1 MKLEEYFKI
10 KDVFEITLI
19 NNIFAFLSVEDDE
32 LIIEVS
38 KDRNFFEKINLDGII
53 NIDFDTEIQEVKD
66 IIIDFILN
74 RYITEHM

>member
-10 KDVFEITLI
+10 KDTFEITLI
-19 NNIFAFLSVEDDE
+19 NNVFAFLSVEDDE

-38 KDRNFFEKINLDGII
+38 RDKNFFEKINLEGKI

>member
-10 KDVFEITLI
+10 KDTFEITLI
-19 NNIFAFLSVEDDE
+19 NNVFAFLSVENDE

-38 KDRNFFEKINLDGII
+38 RDKNFFEKINLEGKI

-74 RYITEHM
+74 RYIIEHM

>member
-10 KDVFEITLI
+10 KDTFEITLI
-19 NNIFAFLSVEDDE
+19 NNVFAFLSVEDDE

-38 KDRNFFEKINLDGII
+38 RDKNFFEKVNLEGKI
-53 NIDFDTEIQEVKD
+53 NIDFDTEIQKVKD